1 MLLEFDR
8 FLEMIEEIDSSL
20 VAEQM
25 DIAARPMHATIKI
38 INLLEIDAPLAGF
51 SVEPASLPITANN
64 ISSHVNSWYQGLY
77 EDRLKV
83 DFSMA
88 KIPFMIRGEV
98 FDVKVPLTYGQHL
111 VVTSKDAMTGGNI
124 LNTLDMVQNLPA
136 PLRARFTPRE
146 ENELQAYF
154 ITAHK
159 VVVKMSRFKGN
170 DFVDTALKDSFV
182 SCENLT
188 IRPKSP
194 DLSSWHSA
202 QFAEKVMKFY
212 ISQHSGSVK
221 FTHKFKDLLRQTKE
235 LGYQPDSRIDWAL
248 LSSVTP
254 SARYETG
261 NVDAATATALS
272 INIEAWRVAFDI
284 MHQVKA

>member
-38 INLLEIDAPLAGF
+38 INLLGIDAPLAGF
-51 SVEPASLPITANN
+51 SVESASLPITANN

-136 PLRARFTPRE
+136 PLRARFTPKE

-202 QFAEKVMKFY
+202 
-212 ISQHSGSVK
+212 
-221 FTHKFKDLLRQTKE
+221 
-235 LGYQPDSRIDWAL
+235 
-248 LSSVTP
+248 
-254 SARYETG
+254 
-261 NVDAATATALS
+261 
-272 INIEAWRVAFDI
+272 
-284 MHQVKA
+284 

>member
-1 MLLEFDR
+1 MLLELDR
-8 FLEMIEEIDSSL
+8 FLEIIEEIDSSL
-20 VAEQM
+20 ATEQL
-25 DIAARPMHATIKI
+25 DIAARPMNATIKLL
-38 INLLEIDAPLAGF
+38 NLLGIDAPLAGL
-51 SVEPASLPITANN
+51 SVDTASLPITVNN
-64 ISSHVNSWYQGLY
+64 IGSHVNSWYQSLY
-77 EDRLKV
+77 EDMLKV
-83 DFSMA
+83 DFSQGI
-88 KIPFMIRGEV
+88 IPFMVRGEV
-98 FDVKVPLTYGQHL
+98 FDVKVPLTYGQIL
-111 VVTSKDAMTGGNI
+111 VVSSKEVMTGNNI
-124 LNTLDMVQNLPA
+124 LNAVDMVQNLPTL
-136 PLRARFTPRE
+136 LRSRFSAKE

-154 ITAHK
+154 VTAHK
-159 VVVKMSRFKGN
+159 VVAEMSRFKGN
-170 DFVDTALKDSFV
+170 GFIDTALKDSFV

-212 ISQHSGSVK
+212 ISHNSGCVE
-221 FTHKFKDLLRQTKE
+221 FTHKFKVLLKE
-235 LGYQPDSRIDWAL
+235 AKKLGYNPDSRIDWTL

-261 NVDAATATALS
+261 KLNASTALS